1 MKKIKLSREQNIPEI
16 HHTKFKK
23 GEKKKIHN
31 IAEKKRKESYFS
43 HRQKFNL
50 IARVP
55 SWNWQ
60 ETSQFY

>member
-1 MKKIKLSREQNIPEI
+1 MKRIKLSREQNIPEI

-23 GEKKKIHN
+23 RKKKKKIHN

-50 IARVP
+50 IA
-55 SWNWQ
+55 
-60 ETSQFY
+60 